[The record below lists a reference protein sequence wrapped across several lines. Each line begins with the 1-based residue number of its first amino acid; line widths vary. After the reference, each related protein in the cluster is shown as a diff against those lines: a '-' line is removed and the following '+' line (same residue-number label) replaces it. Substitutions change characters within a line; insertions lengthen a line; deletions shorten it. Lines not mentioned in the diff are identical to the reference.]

1 MVMEVD
7 WKATQAIRQTST
19 RQKMRANWRLLSRV
33 PAEEEEVGSMG
44 GGW

>member
-19 RQKMRANWRLLSRV
+19 RQKMRAIWRLRSRV
-33 PAEEEEVGSMG
+33 PVKKEREGSIV